1 MVRPETPK
9 APLPQ
14 PQRGYPTVEELMRE
28 QGVGPI
34 KDPRELLG
42 DFWPEDEPIE
52 LFLEALHEWRGHR
65 KNDRAA

>member
-1 MVRPETPK
+1 MSAESNV
-9 APLPQ
+9 PLLPDS
-14 PQRGYPTVEELMRE
+14 RGGYPTVEELMRQ

-34 KDPRELLG
+34 RNPRELLG

-52 LFLEALHEWRGHR
+52 LFLEAFHEWRGHS